1 MMRNKYSQMLEDL
14 KSFNVELSDKQL
26 EQFDKAIEKE
36 LGIMINGGND
46 YAVKD
51 ADFITNMTLHGN
63 QYAIIDAFV
72 PFYQIALHGYVNYA
86 GNPINLSFEK
96 DQLILESAEA
106 GAGLNFSFME
116 ASPERLQETYYT
128 EYYASNFDTWKERFV
143 DIYKEY
149 NSKNIKIIE
158 LFIHSRKKA
167 EHL

>member
-1 MMRNKYSQMLEDL
+1 
-14 KSFNVELSDKQL
+14 
-26 EQFDKAIEKE
+26 
-36 LGIMINGGND
+36 
-46 YAVKD
+46 
-51 ADFITNMTLHGN
+51 LHGN

-149 NSKNIKIIE
+149 NSKMAPVMNSPIVGHE
-158 LFIHSRKKA
+158 LVDENVTKTVFENGYVVYVNYNYGNYITPSGKFIPERDYRVMKV
-167 EHL
+167 ED